1 MISRMFAPQPLG
13 SCRATYCT
21 EAAGTGDEMRRT
33 SAGCELQ
40 EQVNM
45 SRESSAAGYPGLL
58 VLRYENNI
66 LFCIFVLGMSR

>member
-1 MISRMFAPQPLG
+1 M
-13 SCRATYCT
+13 
-21 EAAGTGDEMRRT
+21 

-40 EQVNM
+40 EQVDL